1 MSNHRQLINEN
12 FSISHGDELKDRKFY
27 SNTVREYQVG
37 RFLQSKDES
46 KHLVLHVDFVQ
57 SKGDFSLNDIGFELK
72 ENSGALTSGYLSF
85 ELVNTRKVEISGI
98 MQSYKDGVK
107 YFLMYIP
114 GRKYMN
120 NRYSKYQNQLYLF
133 DTKELYEW
141 LISQEYIVAENNR
154 TAYSNAVC
162 FKVPLR
168 YIVEHSFKD
177 LIKKTWTVTEDQLN
191 SFGTPEGVDS
201 YFVEDL

>member
-1 MSNHRQLINEN
+1 M
-12 FSISHGDELKDRKFY
+12 
-27 SNTVREYQVG
+27 
-37 RFLQSKDES
+37 
-46 KHLVLHVDFVQ
+46 
-57 SKGDFSLNDIGFELK
+57 
-72 ENSGALTSGYLSF
+72 
-85 ELVNTRKVEISGI
+85 
-98 MQSYKDGVK
+98 K

-177 LIKKTWTVTEDQLN
+177 LIKKTWTVTEEELN